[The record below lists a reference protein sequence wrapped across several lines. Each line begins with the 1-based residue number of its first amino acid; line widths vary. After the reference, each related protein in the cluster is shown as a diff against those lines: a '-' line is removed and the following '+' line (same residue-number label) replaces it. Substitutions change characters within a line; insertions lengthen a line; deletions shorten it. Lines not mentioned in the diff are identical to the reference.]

1 MSDNSFF
8 CIDFKNIFILSF
20 YFLMLFDFM
29 LLKLVFMYKFE
40 YLFCYVM
47 NVDFI
52 CGKFEYLWKYEDWL
66 RYYIIKKLK
75 IKFF

>member
-40 YLFCYVM
+40 YLFCFVM
-47 NVDFI
+47 NS
-52 CGKFEYLWKYEDWL
+52 GKFENLWKYEDWL
-66 RYYIIKKLK
+66 RYYIIKKIK